1 MDASDEKREGGKGGR
16 DQGKRE
22 RKKRKKEE
30 GRNRTGRRE
39 ARIMRKTL
47 IGQTQEAG
55 GGLPVFCTVLYH
67 PYRILHT
74 AKVHPPPIINSHNLM
89 QSNPTLGLFPTVVL
103 HTAPVYLHGLH
114 WP

>member
-55 GGLPVFCTVLYH
+55 AACLFFVPCFTILTVFYTRPKCIHH
-67 PYRILHT
+67 PSLT
-74 AKVHPPPIINSHNLM
+74 AI
-89 QSNPTLGLFPTVVL
+89 T
-103 HTAPVYLHGLH
+103 
-114 WP
+114 